1 MIGGPPAQGIKI
13 AVGLLLEY
21 FDLPRRHVS
30 TQFPPQGLFDD
41 RGAAGGRPLAHEAV
55 QLRNEIVG
63 EPDGNLNGHGGTVP
77 PWFAHWDAC
86 VMR

>member
-1 MIGGPPAQGIKI
+1 MCIRDRAQGIKI

-21 FDLPRRHVS
+21 FDLPRVLVS

-41 RGAAGGRPLAHEAV
+41 RGAAGGRPLAYEAV

-63 EPDGNLNGHGGTVP
+63 ESDGNLNGHVGTVP
-77 PWFAHWDAC
+77 LWYAHWDAC
-86 VMR
+86 VIR